1 MTELLKPAKQ
11 DDESRIESTPDGVDS
26 EVTQLEKSN
35 SAVAPAG
42 QSAIDGND
50 EQSEATKK
58 ALAVSESAF
67 NDEDEPVDKESAD
80 NLTIATGFEAPKRTG
95 LFILMV
101 VFGVFGLWSLLA
113 PIDGAAL
120 APGKVAVKSH
130 KKTVQHLEG
139 GIVQEIRVRSG
150 DAVNEGDVL
159 LIMDDTQS
167 VGQLEIIKAKFLALK
182 ARESRL
188 LAERDG
194 LLQVAYGQALV
205 VDDARAQSE
214 MASQDQIFLARKN
227 AREGGMEVLQQRVEQ
242 LQTKVTGLTTLKS
255 TKQELVLSY
264 QEEVADFTDL
274 LKEGFADKNRLREL
288 QRNYARLKGEVAELI
303 STISG
308 TEIQIGE
315 TRLQILQEDREFLT
329 AVVDELGEIQTEL
342 YDVKERLGVLA
353 DTVSRTL
360 VKAPVAGVVHG
371 LQVHTKGAV
380 ISPGTAIAE
389 IIPQSEELVVEAQ
402 VSTTDVDRVKTGQL
416 AKIRFSAFNSAV
428 PTIEGVLLSVSADS
442 LIDEVTGMP
451 YYSARVGVTKTGL
464 KELRDLT
471 LVPGMPAE
479 VYITT
484 GSRTLFQYMMQPIAN
499 SMARS
504 LIED

>member
-1 MTELLKPAKQ
+1 MTELQKPAQQ
-11 DDESRIESTPDGVDS
+11 DADSNIKATPDGVDS
-26 EVTQLEKSN
+26 EVTPSEKPT
-35 SAVAPAG
+35 AAETPAG
-42 QSAIDGND
+42 PPAVDDQD

-67 NDEDEPVDKESAD
+67 RDEDEPVDKESAD
-80 NLTIATGFEAPKRTG
+80 NLTIATSFESPKRTG
-95 LFILMV
+95 LVILMV
-101 VFGVFGLWSLLA
+101 VFGVFGLWSVLA

-150 DAVNEGDVL
+150 DTVTAGQVILV
-159 LIMDDTQS
+159 MDDTQS
-167 VGQLEIIKAKFLALK
+167 VGQLEIIKGKLFALQ

-194 LLQVAYGQALV
+194 LLQVEYGRALV
-205 VDDARAQSE
+205 VEDARAQNE
-214 MASQDQIFLARKN
+214 MASQNQIFLARKN
-227 AREGGMEVLQQRVEQ
+227 ARVGGMEVLQQRVEQ

-303 STISG
+303 STVSG

-329 AVVDELGEIQTEL
+329 AVVDELGVVQTEL

-353 DTVSRTL
+353 DTVLRTL
-360 VKAPVAGVVHG
+360 VKAPVAGVVHS

-389 IIPQSEELVVEAQ
+389 VIPQSEELVVEAR

-442 LIDEVTGMP
+442 LIDEATGVP
-451 YYSARVGVTKTGL
+451 YYSARVEVTKDGL
-464 KELRDLT
+464 KDLRNLT

-484 GSRTLFQYMMQPIAN
+484 GSRTLFQYMMQPISN